1 MMTFDI
7 PNQMMTGSQLRKE
20 KEEFI
25 EVIKAYN
32 AVLEKQADSS
42 KQEVYTSQ
50 SKPENLQKK
59 GYVEMTSSDWFPDR
73 LLLIRFGLQ
82 DIAKRRPKQEENK
95 SLPTTKLINFVSS
108 GSIGQSAQT

>member
-1 MMTFDI
+1 MTFDI

-25 EVIKAYN
+25 EVINAYN

-42 KQEVYTSQ
+42 KGEVYTSA

-82 DIAKRRPKQEENK
+82 DIAKRRPKKPEE
-95 SLPTTKLINFVSS
+95 
-108 GSIGQSAQT
+108 